1 MDNIEIEF
9 FEEYKKLDNLCKDL
23 FRSNRGVTKYIEEME
38 KTPFIDRR
46 LVNSWNNY
54 YDMLKHVKWIRNNIA
69 HNNEYSGC
77 NKDDVENIKNFY
89 QQIIEQKDP
98 FSIINE
104 KNKELQE
111 YNEVNRME
119 EKTCYNAQLHS
130 GSFRQTEEKYAKLR
144 ERRKVYK
151 EFPFTKKEAKEI
163 TNLFIEEKISKEE
176 LAEKYCTTK
185 PKIDKAIYVA
195 IAENWIKDDQYM
207 KIKESSLKIDSSEKT
222 LGFFKQLDNLRAS
235 TKESS

>member
-1 MDNIEIEF
+1 MIGGMSMKMKNFSE
-9 FEEYKKLDNLCKDL
+9 L
-23 FRSNRGVTKYIEEME
+23 E
-38 KTPFIDRR
+38 KTKTRMQLREYVREVANFYANTNNGI
-46 LVNSWNNY
+46 NKEYITNY
-54 YDMLKHVKWIRNNIA
+54 YKITDSCYYKILECAVIWNVV
-69 HNNEYSGC
+69 NEAT
-77 NKDDVENIKNFY
+77 
-89 QQIIEQKDP
+89 
-98 FSIINE
+98 
-104 KNKELQE
+104 
-111 YNEVNRME
+111 VNRME

-130 GSFRQTEEKYAKLR
+130 GSFRQTEEKYEKLR
-144 ERRKVYK
+144 ERRKAYK

-163 TNLFIEEKISKEE
+163 TNLFIEEKISKEK

-222 LGFFKQLDNLRAS
+222 LEFFNQLDNLRAS

>member
-23 FRSNRGVTKYIEEME
+23 FRSNLGVTKYIEEME

-119 EKTCYNAQLHS
+119 ENREIFFVENNKKT
-130 GSFRQTEEKYAKLR
+130 RI
-144 ERRKVYK
+144 
-151 EFPFTKKEAKEI
+151 EFDKILMIVFAI
-163 TNLFIEEKISKEE
+163 MFIMVILFLPLI
-176 LAEKYCTTK
+176 LF
-185 PKIDKAIYVA
+185 
-195 IAENWIKDDQYM
+195 
-207 KIKESSLKIDSSEKT
+207 SLVII
-222 LGFFKQLDNLRAS
+222 L
-235 TKESS
+235 